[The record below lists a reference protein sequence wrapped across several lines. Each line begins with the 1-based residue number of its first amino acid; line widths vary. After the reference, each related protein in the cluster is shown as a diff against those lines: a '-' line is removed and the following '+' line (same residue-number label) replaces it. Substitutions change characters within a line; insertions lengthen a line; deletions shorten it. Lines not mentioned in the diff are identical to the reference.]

1 MILRYYSEKK
11 SQAHLTSN
19 FDQTYRMP
27 LDIYYL
33 YLTVPYILVDGTVT
47 IQSSAF
53 HECYIVHV
61 HVVDHDDG
69 ITCVPPHPHHVK
81 KTKKEMFQKK
91 TTNTPQMCLGD
102 PELGVTMQKSNN
114 FKLLQETFGWESRT

>member
-1 MILRYYSEKK
+1 MMMGL
-11 SQAHLTSN
+11 
-19 FDQTYRMP
+19 
-27 LDIYYL
+27 
-33 YLTVPYILVDGTVT
+33 
-47 IQSSAF
+47 
-53 HECYIVHV
+53 HV
-61 HVVDHDDG
+61 Y
-69 ITCVPPHPHHVK
+69 PPHPHHVK